1 LQSFVIN
8 LRNCDK
14 RQHVRVNIM
23 KQLNSNIAFNETHER
38 IGEKINSHLK
48 GLDRYKKDDKQKIL
62 ELCQIGKLLGTFFNE
77 FEIVNVTE
85 KPDFIISNGN
95 QNIGVEHELILDTK
109 YKAEEGFYENIC
121 EKVETNLKNDSSL
134 PNFLVNL
141 YLKDNLSF
149 KIKDKNNLIEEFTEL
164 VKEFVLTGKLNPNN
178 LVKNAH
184 KMKHSQKNVN
194 VNFGAYMQQHITK
207 ELLLEYIAKK
217 EKKNSSYRQNTGLPQ
232 WLVLVIGGTGKSSL
246 EVNNLFNIELIS
258 DFDKIFL
265 YEDFDNNLYELK

>member
-1 LQSFVIN
+1 MFFGGYYIQIW
-8 LRNCDK
+8 RY
-14 RQHVRVNIM
+14 IM
-23 KQLNSNIAFNETHER
+23 KQLHSNITFNETHQR
-38 IGEKINSHLK
+38 IGEKINFHLK
-48 GLDRYKKDDKQKIL
+48 GLDRFKKDDKQKIL

-77 FEIVNVTE
+77 FEIINVTE

-95 QNIGVEHELILDTK
+95 KSIGVEHELILDTR

-121 EKVETNLKNDSSL
+121 EKVEINLKNDSSI

-141 YLKDNLSF
+141 YLKDNLTF
-149 KIKDKNNLIEEFTEL
+149 KIKDKNNLIEKITKL
-164 VKEFVLTGKLNPNN
+164 VKEYVLTGKLRPNEF
-178 LVKNAH
+178 VKDAY

-207 ELLLEYIAKK
+207 DLILEYIAKK
-217 EKKNSSYRQNTGLPQ
+217 EKKCSSYRLNTKLPQ

-246 EVNNLFNIELIS
+246 EVKDSFSIKVSS

>member
-1 LQSFVIN
+1 
-8 LRNCDK
+8 
-14 RQHVRVNIM
+14 M
-23 KQLNSNIAFNETHER
+23 KQLHSDITFNKTQER

-48 GLDRYKKDDKQKIL
+48 GLDRYKKDNKQKIL
-62 ELCQIGKLLGTFFNE
+62 ELCQIGKLLGTYLNE
-77 FEIVNVTE
+77 YEIINVTE
-85 KPDFIISNGN
+85 KPDFIISNGK

-149 KIKDKNNLIEEFTEL
+149 KIKDKNNLIEKFTEI
-164 VKEFVLTGKLNPNN
+164 VKEFVLSGKLTPNN
-178 LVKNAH
+178 LVKNAY

-207 ELLLEYIAKK
+207 DMILEYVAKK
-217 EKKNSSYRQNTGLPQ
+217 EKKISSYRNNTGLPQ
-232 WLVLVIGGTGKSSL
+232 WLVLVIGGTGKSSF
-246 EVNNLFNIELIS
+246 EVNNLFSIELIS

-265 YEDFDNNLYELK
+265 YEDFDNKLYELK

>member
-1 LQSFVIN
+1 
-8 LRNCDK
+8 
-14 RQHVRVNIM
+14 M
-23 KQLNSNIAFNETHER
+23 KQLHSDITFSETHQR

-48 GLDRYKKDDKQKIL
+48 KLDRYKKDDKQKIL
-62 ELCQIGKLLGTFFNE
+62 EICQIGKLLGTFFNE

-95 QNIGVEHELILDTK
+95 KKIGVEHELILDPK

-121 EKVETNLKNDSSL
+121 EKVEMNLKNDSSL

-141 YLKDNLSF
+141 YLKDNLTF
-149 KIKDKNNLIEEFTEL
+149 KIKDKNNLIEKFTEL
-164 VKEFVLTGKLNPNN
+164 VKEFVLTGKLIPNE
-178 LVKNAH
+178 LVKNAY

-207 ELLLEYIAKK
+207 DLILEYIAKK
-217 EKKNSSYRQNTGLPQ
+217 EKKCSSYRQNTELPQ
-232 WLVLVIGGTGKSSL
+232 WLVLVIGGTGQSSF
-246 EVNNLFNIELIS
+246 EVNDLFSIEIIS